1 MADHDQ
7 LIAQLT
13 SMAGIS
19 AEKARFYLE
28 MSNWD
33 INAAASQYFDPSGEQ
48 ESDHG
53 ITMPE
58 ESLSSRNYGSSEGQT
73 SSRGQSKQKRVAT
86 LRDFDSD
93 DMDQKDD
100 EPQSF
105 FAGGEKS
112 GMLVEAPRKDGNEQR
127 NLVDDI
133 LKKAAEAGAPPQD
146 EDVPTKPTY
155 FSGSGYT
162 LGSEDEPSIQVGTSN
177 SQPEASDSNT
187 PVTRQLTFWRNGF
200 SIGDG
205 PLLRYDDPA
214 NEHALNAINSG
225 RAPLSLL
232 DVQPGQAVDVRVAKR
247 LDEDYIPPPKAP
259 PKPFEGAGHRLGSP
273 SPEVMSRSSSSTSQ
287 PQPPAPRATQ
297 LNVDT
302 TQPVTSL
309 QIRLSDGT
317 KLVAKFNHTHTIADV
332 RNFINASRPGES
344 SRPFVL
350 RSSFPPKPL
359 TDETLTLADAGLLNS
374 VIVQTSQ

>member
-7 LIAQLT
+7 LIAQLM
-13 SMAGIS
+13 SMADMS
-19 AEKARFYLE
+19 KDKAQFYLE
-28 MSNWD
+28 MNNWD
-33 INAAASQYFDPSGEQ
+33 INAAASQYFDPSGE
-48 ESDHG
+48 
-53 ITMPE
+53 E
-58 ESLSSRNYGSSEGQT
+58 ESNLHSEVADDTLLAQADSSATGQSSRAQP
-73 SSRGQSKQKRVAT
+73 KQNRVAT
-86 LRDFDSD
+86 LRDFNSD
-93 DMDQKDD
+93 DSEHKDD

-112 GMLVEAPRKDGNEQR
+112 GMLVEAPRKEGKDKINI
-127 NLVDDI
+127 VDDI
-133 LKKAAEAGAPPQD
+133 LKKAAEGGAPSQD
-146 EDVPTKPTY
+146 ENVPTQPRY
-155 FSGSGYT
+155 FGGSGYK
-162 LGSEDEPSIQVGTSN
+162 LGSDEEPSVQVTASG
-177 SQPEASDSNT
+177 SQSEGSESSV

-214 NEHALNAINSG
+214 NEFALNAINSG

-247 LDEDYIPPPKAP
+247 LDEDYTPPPKAP

-287 PQPPAPRATQ
+287 PQAPRPTQ
-297 LNVDT
+297 LNVDAA
-302 TQPVTSL
+302 QPITSL

-317 KLVAKFNHTHTIADV
+317 RLVSKFNHTHTIADV
-332 RNFINASRPGES
+332 RNFINASRPGEAT
-344 SRPFVL
+344 RTYVL

-359 TDETLTLADAGLLNS
+359 GDESLTLADAGLLNS
-374 VIVQTSQ
+374 VIVQTNQ